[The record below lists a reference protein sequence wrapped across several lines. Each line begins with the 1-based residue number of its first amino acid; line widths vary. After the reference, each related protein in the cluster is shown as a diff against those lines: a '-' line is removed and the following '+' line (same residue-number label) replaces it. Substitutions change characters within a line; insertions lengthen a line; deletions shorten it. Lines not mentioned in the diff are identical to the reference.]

1 MRKLALYLVVLMG
14 LSCIPAYA
22 LIGDVNNDTA
32 IDLKDVILSLRVCAG
47 LYPSDVVLTG
57 DVNEDHKIGLEEAIF
72 ELQVIAGLRKDT
84 AIIDLGTAENFVLL
98 AKSGITTTGTTHIT
112 GNIGVSPID
121 STAMTGF
128 GLILDSSGAFSTSA
142 LVTGKIYAADYAVPT
157 PANMTTAISDMQTAY
172 VEAAGRAIPD
182 YTELY
187 AGDISGRTLV
197 PGLYKWGTGVLITN
211 AGVTISG
218 GANDV
223 WIFQIAGDLT
233 VNNGAIVTLS
243 GGAQAK
249 NIFWQ
254 VGGGTGVSLGT
265 GCAFEGIILAAKG
278 ITINTGTTLNG
289 RALAQTNITLNAN
302 IVTSP

>member
-1 MRKLALYLVVLMG
+1 MKKSALYLVLLMG

-57 DVNEDHKIGLEEAIF
+57 DVNGDHKIGLEEAIF

-128 GLILDSSGAFSTSA
+128 GLILDSSGTFSTSA

-289 RALAQTNITLNAN
+289 RALAQTNVTLNAN

>member
-1 MRKLALYLVVLMG
+1 MKKLALYLVVLMG

-32 IDLKDVILSLRVCAG
+32 IDLKDVILSLQVCAG

-57 DVNEDHKIGLEEAIF
+57 DVNGDHKIGLEEAIF
-72 ELQVIAGLRKDT
+72 GLQVIAGLRKDT

-128 GLILDSSGAFSTSA
+128 GLILDSSGTFSTSA

-289 RALAQTNITLNAN
+289 RALAQTNVTLNAN

>member
-1 MRKLALYLVVLMG
+1 MEVKKMCYPIKTNVRIVVILLLTTLSSAFATTDLA
-14 LSCIPAYA
+14 
-22 LIGDVNNDTA
+22 
-32 IDLKDVILSLRVCAG
+32 DVIQTLQIVSDISQTSLPRIA
-47 LYPSDVVLTG
+47 DVDG
-57 DVNEDHKIGLEEAIF
+57 DQTIGLAEAIF
-72 ELQVIAGLRKDT
+72 GLQSIAKVMKELLIVN
-84 AIIDLGTAENFVLL
+84 LGTSENFVLL
-98 AKSGITTTGTTHIT
+98 AQSGITTSGTTHIT

-121 STAMTGF
+121 STSITGF
-128 GLILDSSGAFSTSA
+128 GLIMDSSNTFSISS
-142 LVTGKIYAADYAVPT
+142 LVTGKIYSADYTPPT
-157 PANMTTAISDMQTAY
+157 PAIMTTAKSDMQTAY
-172 VEAAGRAIPD
+172 VDAAGRATPD

-211 AGVTISG
+211 VGVTVSG
-218 GANDV
+218 DENDV
-223 WIFQIAGDLT
+223 WIFQIAGNLT

-243 GGAQAK
+243 GSAQAR

-265 GCAFEGIILAAKG
+265 GCAFEGIILAAKA

-302 IVTSP
+302 IITTP

>member
-1 MRKLALYLVVLMG
+1 MKKLALYLVVLMG

-57 DVNEDHKIGLEEAIF
+57 DVNGDHKIGLEEAIF

-128 GLILDSSGAFSTSA
+128 GLILDSSGTFSTSA

-157 PANMTTAISDMQTAY
+157 PANMTSAISDMQTAY